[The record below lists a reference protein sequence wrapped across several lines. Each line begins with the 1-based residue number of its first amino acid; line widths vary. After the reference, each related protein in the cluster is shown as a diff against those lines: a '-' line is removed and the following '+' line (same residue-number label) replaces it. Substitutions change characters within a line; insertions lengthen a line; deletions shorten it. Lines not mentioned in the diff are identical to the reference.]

1 MAKKSKLEK
10 HKDVARIDQES
21 KRTHGW
27 YVRVRF
33 QGKTHAKFFSDGK
46 HGGRYSSLLA
56 ALAWRDQTEISL
68 GKIRTDKHIVTVSNT
83 KTGVVGVRHNEA
95 LNRYEVSW
103 VNQEGK
109 QGKTSISIRRHGQ
122 EKAFEL
128 ACQIREEKE
137 AERLGLKKPA
147 ARRGRKPGVAKIAAP
162 KRAAAKKSPAKKVV
176 AQKAAVKKAPVK
188 KSVARKASVGK
199 APAKKVA
206 APKSAAKKAAAPKA
220 AVKKAAVK
228 KVAAPKAAAK
238 KAPVKKAAAPKAAA
252 KKAPAKAVKRT
263 VGKVGAKAKRS

>member
-1 MAKKSKLEK
+1 MAKKSMLEK

-46 HGGRYSSLLA
+46 YGGRYSSLLA

-83 KTGVVGVRHNEA
+83 KTGVVGVRHNEK

-103 VNQEGK
+103 VNQDGK
-109 QGKTSISIRRHGQ
+109 QGKTSISIRKHGQ

-128 ACQIREEKE
+128 ACQVRQEKE
-137 AERLGLKKPA
+137 SERLGLKKPA
-147 ARRGRKPGVAKIAAP
+147 KRGRKPKAVTTTAAPKRPAGKTAAKGATAGKTAAKGVAKKASAA
-162 KRAAAKKSPAKKVV
+162 KTTTRAAAKKKTT
-176 AQKAAVKKAPVK
+176 VK
-188 KSVARKASVGK
+188 R
-199 APAKKVA
+199 
-206 APKSAAKKAAAPKA
+206 SAAK
-220 AVKKAAVK
+220 
-228 KVAAPKAAAK
+228 
-238 KAPVKKAAAPKAAA
+238 
-252 KKAPAKAVKRT
+252 
-263 VGKVGAKAKRS
+263 S

>member
-1 MAKKSKLEK
+1 MAKKSMLEK

-83 KTGVVGVRHNEA
+83 KTGVVGVRHNEK

-103 VNQEGK
+103 VNQQGK
-109 QGKTSISIRRHGQ
+109 QGKTSISIRKHGQ

-128 ACQIREEKE
+128 ACQIRQEKE
-137 AERLGLKKPA
+137 SERLGLKKPA
-147 ARRGRKPGVAKIAAP
+147 KRGRKPKAASAAP
-162 KRAAAKKSPAKKVV
+162 
-176 AQKAAVKKAPVK
+176 
-188 KSVARKASVGK
+188 VARKAAPKK
-199 APAKKVA
+199 AAPRKTAPKKAVAKKA
-206 APKSAAKKAAAPKA
+206 APKKAAPKKAAPKA
-220 AVKKAAVK
+220 APKKT
-228 KVAAPKAAAK
+228 AAPKTAAK
-238 KAPVKKAAAPKAAA
+238 KTVAKGGKSAAKPAA
-252 KKAPAKAVKRT
+252 KKGAAKKTASTAR
-263 VGKVGAKAKRS
+263 